1 MARPYIRMF
10 AATDESAIGLTG
22 LEYLRAFIH
31 IAPVLLITTTTTLNG
46 SWSAYASLQDAPHGG
61 RLTGPFGQF
70 VNVVCCDPA
79 RWTWTMKL
87 PARASNDRKHRE
99 VDEVPQQYSPIT
111 GRRELYTV
119 GVRNVLIGA
128 VLPRNT
134 YEVETAVK
142 YELIVVPTP
151 DLFHEWVKVG
161 GKASIVSTPV
171 TDYEAFRNAILGTEA
186 T

>member
-22 LEYLRAFIH
+22 LEYLRAFLR
-31 IAPVLLITTTTTLNG
+31 IAPVLLISTTSTLVG
-46 SWSAYASLQDAPHGG
+46 RWGGYAPLLSNIQPP
-61 RLTGPFGQF
+61 GPFI
-70 VNVVCCDPA
+70 NVVCCDPS

-87 PARASNDRKHRE
+87 HDPALSEETKRT
-99 VDEVPQQYSPIT
+99 VI

-142 YELIVVPTP
+142 YELLVVPTP

-171 TDYEAFRNAILGTEA
+171 TDYEAFRSSILA